1 MNAAEETHATAK
13 YPPGRY
19 GRRREPQPRRT
30 WLVFVLAAVVAVA
43 GLAVAWQ
50 LYRQYGPQDYEPQV
64 QRFYNVTDD
73 GITVDFVVRKDADQ
87 RATCSVRA
95 RSASGEEVG
104 LAQVDV
110 PDGAEAFV
118 TYRLAT
124 SDRPVTVEVPA
135 CGPFKGQTTGK

>member
-1 MNAAEETHATAK
+1 VTTGNETHATAK

-19 GRRREPQPRRT
+19 GRRREPQPRRR
-30 WLVFVLAAVVAVA
+30 WLVFTLAAIVAAA

-50 LYRQYGPQDYEPQV
+50 LYVQYGPQEYEPQV

-110 PDGAEAFV
+110 PEGSEAFV

-135 CGPFKGQTTGK
+135 CGPPQQR

>member
-1 MNAAEETHATAK
+1 MTTAKETHATVK

-19 GRRREPQPRRT
+19 GRRREPQPRRR
-30 WLVFVLAAVVAVA
+30 WLVFALAAVVAAA
-43 GLAVAWQ
+43 GLAIAGQ
-50 LYRQYGPQDYEPQV
+50 LYRQYGPQDFEPQV

-73 GITVDFVVRKDADQ
+73 GITVDFVVRKEPDL

-95 RSASGEEVG
+95 RSASGQEVG

-110 PDGAEAFV
+110 SEGAEAYV

-135 CGPFKGQTTGK
+135 CGPLKSR

>member
-1 MNAAEETHATAK
+1 VTDPNETHATLDR

-19 GRRREPQPRRT
+19 GRRREPRPRRR
-30 WLVFVLAAVVAVA
+30 WLTFALAGAVGLA

-50 LYRQYGPQDYEPQV
+50 LYTQYGPQDYEPQV

-73 GITVDFVVRKDADQ
+73 GITVDFVVRKDPQQ

-110 PDGAEAFV
+110 PAGAEAFV

-124 SDRPVTVEVPA
+124 SDRPVTAEVPA
-135 CGPFKGQTTGK
+135 CGPLRSR

>member
-1 MNAAEETHATAK
+1 MTAPEETHATAK

-19 GRRREPQPRRT
+19 GRRREPQPRRR
-30 WLVFVLAAVVAVA
+30 WLVFALAAVVAAA
-43 GLAVAWQ
+43 GLAIAWQ
-50 LYRQYGPQDYEPQV
+50 LYQQYGPQDFEPQV

-73 GITVDFVVRKDADQ
+73 GISVEFVVRKEPDQ

-95 RSASGEEVG
+95 RNAAGEEVG

-110 PDGAEAFV
+110 PEGAEAFV

-135 CGPFKGQTTGK
+135 CGPFKQR

>member
-1 MNAAEETHATAK
+1 MTTAKETHATDK

-19 GRRREPQPRRT
+19 GRRREPQPRRR
-30 WLVFVLAAVVAVA
+30 WLVFALAAVVAVA
-43 GLAVAWQ
+43 GLAIAWQ
-50 LYRQYGPQDYEPQV
+50 LYRQYGPQDFEPQV

-73 GITVDFVVRKDADQ
+73 GITVDFVVRKEPDL

-95 RSASGEEVG
+95 RSASGQEVG

-110 PDGAEAFV
+110 PEGAEAQV

-135 CGPFKGQTTGK
+135 CGPLKTR

>member
-1 MNAAEETHATAK
+1 VTHPADETHATPK

-19 GRRREPQPRRT
+19 GRRREPQPRRR
-30 WLVFVLAAVVAVA
+30 WLVATLAGVVGLA
-43 GLAVAWQ
+43 GLAIAWQ
-50 LYRQYGPQDYEPQV
+50 LYAQYGPQDYEPQV

-73 GITVDFVVRKDADQ
+73 GITVDFVVRKDADA

-110 PDGAEAFV
+110 PTGAEAFV

-124 SDRPVTVEVPA
+124 SARPVTVEVPA
-135 CGPFKGQTTGK
+135 CGPLKSR

>member
-1 MNAAEETHATAK
+1 MTAGKETHDTAK

-19 GRRREPQPRRT
+19 GRRREPQPRRR
-30 WLVFVLAAVVAVA
+30 WLVFVLAALVGVA

-50 LYRQYGPQDYEPQV
+50 LYRQYGPQEYEPQV
-64 QRFYNVTDD
+64 QRFYGIADD
-73 GITVDFVVRKDADQ
+73 GITVEFVVRKDADK

-95 RSASGEEVG
+95 RSSRGEEVG

-110 PDGAEAFV
+110 PEGAETLV

-124 SDRPVTVEVPA
+124 SDRPVTVEVPG
-135 CGPFKGQTTGK
+135 CGPLRQR

>member
-1 MNAAEETHATAK
+1 MTAGNETHATTK

-19 GRRREPQPRRT
+19 GRRREPQPRRRILT
-30 WLVFVLAAVVAVA
+30 VVLAAAVAAA

-50 LYRQYGPQDYEPQV
+50 LYVQYGPQDYEPQV

-73 GITVDFVVRKDADQ
+73 GITVDFVVRKAADQ

-95 RSASGEEVG
+95 RSASGQEVG
-104 LAQVDV
+104 LAQVEV
-110 PDGAEAFV
+110 PPGAEAYV

-135 CGPFKGQTTGK
+135 CGPLNK

>member
-1 MNAAEETHATAK
+1 VTAGKETHATSK

-19 GRRREPQPRRT
+19 GRRREPRPRRR
-30 WLVFVLAAVVAVA
+30 WLVFALAAAA
-43 GLAVAWQ
+43 ALGGLAVAWQ
-50 LYRQYGPQDYEPQV
+50 LYTQYGPKEYEPQV

-73 GITVDFVVRKDADQ
+73 GITVEFVVRKDPQ
-87 RATCSVRA
+87 LRATCSVRA
-95 RSASGEEVG
+95 RSANGEEVG

-110 PDGAEAFV
+110 PTGAEAFV

-135 CGPFKGQTTGK
+135 CGPQRSP

>member
-1 MNAAEETHATAK
+1 MTAANETHATNK

-19 GRRREPQPRRT
+19 GRRREPQPRRRVLT
-30 WLVFVLAAVVAVA
+30 IVLAAVVAVA
-43 GLAVAWQ
+43 GLAIAWQ
-50 LYRQYGPQDYEPQV
+50 LYTQYGPQDYEPQV

-73 GITVDFVVRKDADQ
+73 GITVDFVVRKAADQ

-95 RSASGEEVG
+95 RSAAGEEVG

-110 PDGAEAFV
+110 PDGAEAYV

-135 CGPFKGQTTGK
+135 CGPVHK